1 MMFRS
6 PTPTRFAGHLPLPFV
21 PSGHFPLSGGIGSR
35 KGGGKYPVAEGE
47 APTWLPPC
55 GGAVTAQA
63 VTEGVS
69 AGRRGRRPLRMVSV
83 VIALLLPLTA
93 CAPKMEEYS
102 TTVFAMDTV
111 MNLKVCGEGTEV
123 SGQEGLNIVVE
134 WLYGMEEKLSVTRED
149 SDIHKINAACG
160 KTVEVTDTAARLLED
175 ALGLCDRTGGALDIT
190 AYPAVKAWGF
200 TTGEYRVPGQEELAQ
215 LAEAIDYTRI
225 GLDGNEVTLPGGM
238 QLDLGAV
245 AKGRAGDTM
254 ALGLREMG
262 ISSALLDLGQSTIA
276 AIGAKPDGR
285 PWRIGIQ
292 DPAGTDYLGVLEL
305 VDQSMGSSGNYQRY
319 FEENGVRYGH
329 IIDPDTASPADSGL
343 AGVTVVADSAFL
355 CDGLSTA
362 LFVMGRED
370 AADYWAEHRD
380 FEAIFIEENGDIT
393 ITPGLKEAFTLRDG
407 YTDRE
412 VSVLE

>member
-6 PTPTRFAGHLPLPFV
+6 PTPTRFAGHLP
-21 PSGHFPLSGGIGSR
+21 R
-35 KGGGKYPVAEGE
+35 KGGGFGDAIFGNTGKK
-47 APTWLPPC
+47 LPPC
-55 GGAVTAQA
+55 GGAVSRRL
-63 VTEGVS
+63 TEGVKT
-69 AGRRGRRPLRMVSV
+69 
-83 VIALLLPLTA
+83 ILLCTLVLTLTA

-200 TTGEYRVPGQEELAQ
+200 TTGEYRVPGQEELAE

-245 AKGRAGDTM
+245 AKGRAGVFV
-254 ALGLREMG
+254 RE
-262 ISSALLDLGQSTIA
+262 L
-276 AIGAKPDGR
+276 
-285 PWRIGIQ
+285 
-292 DPAGTDYLGVLEL
+292 
-305 VDQSMGSSGNYQRY
+305 
-319 FEENGVRYGH
+319 
-329 IIDPDTASPADSGL
+329 
-343 AGVTVVADSAFL
+343 
-355 CDGLSTA
+355 
-362 LFVMGRED
+362 
-370 AADYWAEHRD
+370 
-380 FEAIFIEENGDIT
+380 
-393 ITPGLKEAFTLRDG
+393 
-407 YTDRE
+407 
-412 VSVLE
+412 